1 MGRELRMECQE
12 PPSCL
17 EIEMLDREGTVR
29 GLVRAQRDGFH
40 GDQRKRQQE
49 VIIIATFFDLSFSEL
64 GGGGSLFH
72 SASGISLGHHSL
84 ISPSQTS
91 ILTVPR
97 TMA

>member
-64 GGGGSLFH
+64 VGGVLVSLCLGNFT
-72 SASGISLGHHSL
+72 GPSLLDLPKSD
-84 ISPSQTS
+84 
-91 ILTVPR
+91 
-97 TMA
+97 

>member
-17 EIEMLDREGTVR
+17 EVEMLDREGTVR

-49 VIIIATFFDLSFSEL
+49 VIITATFFDLSFSVL
-64 GGGGSLFH
+64 GGEGSLFH

-84 ISPSQTS
+84 IYPN
-91 ILTVPR
+91 
-97 TMA
+97 